1 MSSYV
6 VIISFVGE
14 CYDDQILKEKDFSI
28 TYMKL
33 YTECPI
39 WVSTWD
45 YSVVCHPDRNFKAMR
60 LDFTVT
66 ENVSHV

>member
-14 CYDDQILKEKDFSI
+14 CYEQILKEKDFSI
-28 TYMKL
+28 TYMNL

-39 WVSTWD
+39 WASTWD
-45 YSVVCHPDRNFKAMR
+45 YSVDCHPDHNFKAMR

-66 ENVSHV
+66 ENVY